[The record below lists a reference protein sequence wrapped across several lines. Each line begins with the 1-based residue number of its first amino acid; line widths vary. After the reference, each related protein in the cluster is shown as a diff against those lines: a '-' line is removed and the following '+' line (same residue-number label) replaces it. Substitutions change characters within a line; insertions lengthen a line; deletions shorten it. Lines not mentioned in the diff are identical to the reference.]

1 MIVITTPT
9 GSIGRQVLNGL
20 LDGDEPIRVI
30 ARDPSQLPE
39 RVHERAEVIGGSH
52 TDRDV
57 VMKALEGANRLF
69 WVVPPDHSTA
79 NVQDYYLDSTR
90 PACEAIEAHGVQQ
103 VVAVST
109 MGVGIEKN
117 AGHLSAARATDE
129 LIAGTGVAYRALRPP
144 TFMENLLRQIDPI
157 RNQGTFFLPHPADRV
172 LAIVATRDIA
182 AKAAE
187 LLRDDT
193 WTGYEGVP
201 VISPDAIT
209 PDDMARIMSE
219 VLERP
224 VRLQSIPVEAHRQN
238 MLQRG
243 ASEDSARCLA
253 DMATAQNNGAY
264 DEEQR
269 TARPG
274 PTGFRQWCEVVLKPA
289 VLG

>member
-9 GSIGRQVLNGL
+9 GSIGRQVLDTL
-20 LDGDEPIRVI
+20 LEGDEPIRVI
-30 ARDPSQLPE
+30 ARDPSRLPE
-39 RVHERAEVIGGSH
+39 RVRERADVIAGSH

-57 VMKALEGANRLF
+57 AMKAFEGADRVF
-69 WVVPPDHSTA
+69 WVVPPDHSTTDVEA
-79 NVQDYYLDSTR
+79 YYLDSTR
-90 PACEAIEAHGVQQ
+90 PACEAIEAHGVRQ

-129 LIAGTGVAYRALRPP
+129 LIADTGVAYRALRPP

-157 RNQGTFFLPHPADRV
+157 RNQGMFFLPQPADRV
-172 LAIVATRDIA
+172 LALVATRDIA

-187 LLRDDT
+187 LLHDHS

-209 PDDMARIMSE
+209 PDDMATIMSE

-224 VRLQSIPVEAHRQN
+224 VRLQSILPEAHRQN
-238 MLQRG
+238 MLGRG
-243 ASEDSARCLA
+243 ASEASAQGLA

-274 PTGFRQWCEVVLKPA
+274 PTGFRQWCEEVLKPA

>member
-9 GSIGRQVLNGL
+9 GSIGRQL
-20 LDGDEPIRVI
+20 LDDLIDGEEAIRVI
-30 ARDPSQLPE
+30 ARDPSRLPE
-39 RVHERAEVIGGSH
+39 RVRERAEVVPGSH
-52 TDRDV
+52 TDREV
-57 VMKALEGANRLF
+57 VMKAFESADRLF
-69 WVVPPDHSTA
+69 WVVPPDHSVPDVEA
-79 NVQDYYLDSTR
+79 HYLDSTR
-90 PACEAIEAHGVQQ
+90 PACEAIEAHGVRQ

-117 AGHLSAARATDE
+117 AGHLSAARATDD
-129 LIAGTGVAYRALRPP
+129 LIAGTGVAYRSLRPP

-157 RNQGTFFLPHPADRV
+157 RDQGTFFLPHPADRV
-172 LAIVATRDIA
+172 LATVATRDIA
-182 AKAAE
+182 AKGAE
-187 LLRDDT
+187 LLRDHS

-201 VISPDAIT
+201 VISPDALT
-209 PDDMARIMSE
+209 PDEMARIMSE

-224 VRLQSIPVEAHRQN
+224 VRFQSVPVEAFRQS

-253 DMATAQNNGAY
+253 DMATAQSNGAY

-269 TARPG
+269 TTRPG
-274 PTGFRQWCEVVLKPA
+274 PTGFRQWCEEVLKPA